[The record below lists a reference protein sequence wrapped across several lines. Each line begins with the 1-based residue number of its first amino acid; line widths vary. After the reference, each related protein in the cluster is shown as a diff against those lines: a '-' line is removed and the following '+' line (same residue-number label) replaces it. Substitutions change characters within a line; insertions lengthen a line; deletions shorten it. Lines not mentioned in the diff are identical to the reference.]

1 MPLSSYEELL
11 TPVLKITD
19 SQKDN
24 TVEFEGMN
32 MEAICVLL
40 NFLDKRLDK
49 VCQVKFICVLLSE

>member
-11 TPVLKITD
+11 TPILKITD
-19 SQKDN
+19 SPKDN

-32 MEAICVLL
+32 MEAVCVLL

-49 VCQVKFICVLLSE
+49 VC